1 MDSEKPFQTLT
12 VDGYAQGF
20 ANFDNAERHA
30 RAIVRHLRPIEIWQG
45 GNIIALVFADRLKRT
60 RMKMYG

>member
-20 ANFDNAERHA
+20 ANFENAERHA
-30 RAIVRHLRPIEIWQG
+30 RAVARHLQPVEIWQG
-45 GNIIALVFADRLKRT
+45 GVVIARVGADTLKRT
-60 RMKMYG
+60 RIRMYG